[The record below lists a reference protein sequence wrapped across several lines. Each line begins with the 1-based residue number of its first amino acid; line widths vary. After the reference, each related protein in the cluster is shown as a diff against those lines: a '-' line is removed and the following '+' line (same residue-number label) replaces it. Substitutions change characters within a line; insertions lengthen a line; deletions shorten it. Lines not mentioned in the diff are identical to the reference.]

1 MPATINDLPYEL
13 ISQIL
18 ELAILFNAEQNSRKK
33 CDFDMRLH
41 ATPDPDLRMPR
52 PGGYTLPPDSTRWD
66 ASNTIRQVNSR
77 WHALALEYAFK
88 EMVRIFPTLCLP
100 LSSYTRLYTRLK
112 KKAPTAAQP
121 RRLRTQNPDLSK
133 KS

>member
-1 MPATINDLPYEL
+1 MPATINDLSYEL

-18 ELAILFNAEQNSRKK
+18 ELAILFNAEQKSRK

-41 ATPDPDLRMPR
+41 AALDPDLRMPR
-52 PGGYTLPPDSTRWD
+52 PGNYTLPPDSTRWD

-88 EMVRIFPTLCLP
+88 EIVSTFPTCVFPFSHTLV
-100 LSSYTRLYTRLK
+100 YTHV
-112 KKAPTAAQP
+112 
-121 RRLRTQNPDLSK
+121 
-133 KS
+133 